1 MDNKNVLLVLTI
13 VNIILWSWSGS
24 IIYRDI
30 KSEQCKKIK
39 EPKWEI
45 IVIILATISFFTSC
59 FYMVHQSPKDEF
71 PLMAISSLLLMS
83 ALWADTGIT
92 IDKLINR
99 YKCVYVNNNF
109 IMDTIA
115 GIFTLS
121 VTGNYFYNLL
131 K

>member
-1 MDNKNVLLVLTI
+1 MKNI
-13 VNIILWSWSGS
+13 NII
-24 IIYRDI
+24 IPCFN
-30 KSEQCKKIK
+30 EQNN
-39 EPKWEI
+39 
-45 IVIILATISFFTSC
+45 
-59 FYMVHQSPKDEF
+59 
-71 PLMAISSLLLMS
+71 
-83 ALWADTGIT
+83 